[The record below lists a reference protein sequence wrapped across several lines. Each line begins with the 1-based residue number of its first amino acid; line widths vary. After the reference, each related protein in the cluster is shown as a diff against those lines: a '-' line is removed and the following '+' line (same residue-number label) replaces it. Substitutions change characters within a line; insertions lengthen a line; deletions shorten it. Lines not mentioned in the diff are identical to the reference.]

1 MTRTQKLMLRQSEL
15 RLKIGDMLDT
25 ETEKRSET
33 FDDDLGKLTREA
45 RSIEGEIQAAILAE
59 GPDPEI
65 RTDTPEG
72 RELRE
77 LVGRA
82 RLGSIVGAVLEHRS
96 IDGAEDE
103 LQRHYQLAGNQI
115 PLAMLR
121 METRG
126 VTPAPSDVGTNQQP
140 IIDYVF
146 PMACAAFLG
155 VDMPTVGVG
164 EAVFPVLTSVTSVEA
179 LAENAAGTET
189 TGAFSADVL
198 SPARLQ
204 ASFFYS
210 REDRARFAGMESAL
224 RENLAMALADGLD
237 KQVIAGANGL
247 LGASGLT
254 VRSGDAS
261 ALATFATYRG
271 LVYDSATIEGRYAG
285 MASDVRLVVGAD
297 TYAHAA
303 SVYRGNNAD
312 DSALD
317 SLMRVSGGGVKVSSH
332 VPAPA
337 SNDQDVIVA
346 KGMGPRH
353 MVAPI
358 WEGVTLI
365 PDEVTKVGSGQIV
378 VTAVM
383 LHAVKILRAD
393 GFVRR
398 AVQVA

>member
-15 RLKIGDMLDT
+15 RQSIGTMLDT
-25 ETEKRSET
+25 ETEKRGEA
-33 FDDDLGKLTREA
+33 FDDDLSKLSREA
-45 RSIEGEIQAAILAE
+45 RSIEGELQAAILAE
-59 GPDPEI
+59 GPEPET

-72 RELRE
+72 REMRE

-103 LQRHYQLAGNQI
+103 LQKHFQLAGNQI
-115 PLAMLR
+115 PLALLR
-121 METRG
+121 MEQRA

-140 IIDYVF
+140 VIDYVF

-164 EAVFPVLTSVTSVEA
+164 EAVFPVLTSKTSVEA

-189 TGAFSADVL
+189 DGVFSADVL
-198 SPARLQ
+198 SPSRLQ

-224 RENLAMALADGLD
+224 RENLSMALADGLD
-237 KQVIAGANGL
+237 AQVIAGANGL

-254 VRSGDAS
+254 ARTGDAG
-261 ALATFATYRG
+261 ALATFADYRG
-271 LVYDSATIEGRYAG
+271 LVYDAMTVEGRYAG
-285 MASDVRLVVGAD
+285 MGSDVRLVVGAA

-303 SVYRGNNAD
+303 SIYRGNNAD

-317 SLMRVSGGGVKVSSH
+317 SLMRVSGGVKVSAH

-337 SNDQDVIVA
+337 SNDQAVIVA

-365 PDEVTKVGSGQIV
+365 PDEITKAGSGQIV
-378 VTAVM
+378 ITAIL
-383 LHAVKILRAD
+383 LHAVAILRED

-398 AVQVA
+398 TVQVA